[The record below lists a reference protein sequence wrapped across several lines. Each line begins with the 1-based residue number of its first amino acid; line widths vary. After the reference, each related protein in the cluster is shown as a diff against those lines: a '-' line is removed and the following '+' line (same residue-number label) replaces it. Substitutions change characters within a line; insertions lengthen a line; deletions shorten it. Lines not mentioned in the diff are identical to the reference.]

1 LVFTPGLY
9 PVDPPN
15 TAVFASDLDPQAN
28 WFIKSGLCTL
38 AILQTIKTSV
48 LDMAVLLSSN
58 HARNQ
63 NTEDQKTLKS
73 ESVVKY

>member
-1 LVFTPGLY
+1 
-9 PVDPPN
+9 
-15 TAVFASDLDPQAN
+15 VFASDLDPQAN
-28 WFIKSGLCTL
+28 WFIKSGLCTP
-38 AILQTIKTSV
+38 AILQTIKTLV